1 MSSWGHNFE
10 IISLISCKRQMDTL
24 YCAGKFFPSFESK
37 QQSFYSKT
45 HWPPSFMR
53 SKFYLVKSKI
63 IQDRV
68 SVCLQSVYI
77 NLNLSCADTIPV
89 LLVSSKSPF
98 LSSCVQLEIIYLEY
112 VLKAL
117 LITEVSEQSLQLLYQ
132 YFLSFFSTLTQQF
145 ISCEI
150 SQGHM
155 DCQVRGPIKGRCL
168 PLFN

>member
-1 MSSWGHNFE
+1 
-10 IISLISCKRQMDTL
+10 
-24 YCAGKFFPSFESK
+24 
-37 QQSFYSKT
+37 
-45 HWPPSFMR
+45 MR

-98 LSSCVQLEIIYLEY
+98 LFSCVQLEIIYLEY

-117 LITEVSEQSLQLLYQ
+117 LITEVSEQSL
-132 YFLSFFSTLTQQF
+132 
-145 ISCEI
+145 
-150 SQGHM
+150 
-155 DCQVRGPIKGRCL
+155 
-168 PLFN
+168 